1 VPDGSPRSA
10 AAEPLHSSNAAH
22 NGRRVSIAPSHMGQ
36 VPGEYLDDS
45 DLEDEP
51 IGNPESS
58 DHHGSPTTSAA
69 AEAAAAT
76 ATAGRFMDPHEK
88 PMLSHLVADPS
99 KYFPSNDDSDE
110 GDSLTGALR
119 RMSDNR
125 DSVETGRFTLRI
137 FHVGTHSTSEAAV
150 TVFLDEMFSEVLRR
164 ALTLFNLQ
172 TGINNLALHAQ
183 IQQGEVLSLT
193 NDTLVASLFDHL
205 HSIDTAHQLSDSGY
219 VPPELCAIVM
229 ADRSTPRSHLSV
241 AGTEAEDDPYLAL
254 GTGSRSVLRTSIAAS
269 VSEGISGLVPS
280 TRSASKSA
288 SSSVEDLATS
298 TNQPRSLSSH
308 SSQSMSAAENQLEP
322 LEDRPQSVV
331 EPAAGPLPDSRKVVQ
346 GLLRNIPPPK
356 SRPSLTALNRAKRN
370 TLQLSTDDAL
380 SAVGGGEHSV
390 TRSLSQVRVAP
401 VADPNVMLG
410 RSLSTRE
417 HSADHQHIHL
427 HDINTRNLP
436 TSTTRALSFP
446 SQAAPP
452 SEPTH
457 INQTLGQSASTLRP
471 SSDTFTNENIDDDA
485 HASASALALAYVGS
499 HSDDGNEA
507 QMPISSATVDG
518 DECAPVSPISSTETA
533 SIDGSNSEIVSR
545 PAITAA
551 LSTSAS
557 HRSLKDIGSDTSD
570 HGVASPPSDELSL
583 DDWLVIL
590 RGWNDMSD
598 ITASTSSFYHSF
610 LRDLQNTTP
619 TAPKHAPSGGAQ
631 DDAVVYIHHQIT
643 ELQAANSDTQSA
655 IDDILSVSQG
665 VGRRLDTLERELDDI
680 VRVMVCAN

>member
-1 VPDGSPRSA
+1 
-10 AAEPLHSSNAAH
+10 
-22 NGRRVSIAPSHMGQ
+22 
-36 VPGEYLDDS
+36 
-45 DLEDEP
+45 
-51 IGNPESS
+51 
-58 DHHGSPTTSAA
+58 
-69 AEAAAAT
+69 
-76 ATAGRFMDPHEK
+76 
-88 PMLSHLVADPS
+88 
-99 KYFPSNDDSDE
+99 
-110 GDSLTGALR
+110 
-119 RMSDNR
+119 
-125 DSVETGRFTLRI
+125 
-137 FHVGTHSTSEAAV
+137 
-150 TVFLDEMFSEVLRR
+150 
-164 ALTLFNLQ
+164 
-172 TGINNLALHAQ
+172 
-183 IQQGEVLSLT
+183 
-193 NDTLVASLFDHL
+193 
-205 HSIDTAHQLSDSGY
+205 
-219 VPPELCAIVM
+219 
-229 ADRSTPRSHLSV
+229 
-241 AGTEAEDDPYLAL
+241 
-254 GTGSRSVLRTSIAAS
+254 
-269 VSEGISGLVPS
+269 
-280 TRSASKSA
+280 
-288 SSSVEDLATS
+288 
-298 TNQPRSLSSH
+298 
-308 SSQSMSAAENQLEP
+308 
-322 LEDRPQSVV
+322 
-331 EPAAGPLPDSRKVVQ
+331 

-457 INQTLGQSASTLRP
+457 INQALGQSASTLRP

-507 QMPISSATVDG
+507 QMPINSATVDG

-610 LRDLQNTTP
+610 LRDLQNTAP

-631 DDAVVYIHHQIT
+631 DDAVVYIYHQIT

>member
-1 VPDGSPRSA
+1 
-10 AAEPLHSSNAAH
+10 PLHSSNATQ

-58 DHHGSPTTSAA
+58 GHHGSPTTSAA
-69 AEAAAAT
+69 AAAAAAT
-76 ATAGRFMDPHEK
+76 ATSGRFMDPHEK

-99 KYFPSNDDSDE
+99 KYYPSNEDSDE

-164 ALTLFNLQ
+164 AQTIFNLQ
-172 TGINNLALHAQ
+172 APIANLALHAQ
-183 IQQGEVLSLT
+183 VQQGEVLSLT
-193 NDTLVASLFDHL
+193 NDTLVAALFDHL
-205 HSIDTAHQLSDSGY
+205 RSVDTEHQLSDSGY
-219 VPPELCAIVM
+219 VPPELCVIVL
-229 ADRSTPRSHLSV
+229 ADRSTPRSNLSV
-241 AGTEAEDDPYLAL
+241 AGTETEDDPYLAL

-269 VSEGISGLVPS
+269 VSEGISGLAPS
-280 TRSASKSA
+280 LRAANRSA
-288 SSSVEDLATS
+288 SSSMEDMATS
-298 TNQPRSLSSH
+298 ANQPRSLSSNL
-308 SSQSMSAAENQLEP
+308 SPPLSAADNQGESLD
-322 LEDRPQSVV
+322 DRPSSVV
-331 EPAAGPLPDSRKVVQ
+331 EPADSPLPDSRKVVQ

-370 TLQLSTDDAL
+370 TLQLSSDGILA
-380 SAVGGGEHSV
+380 SGGGGEHSV

-401 VADPNVMLG
+401 PADPSVMLG

-417 HSADHQHIHL
+417 HSADHHHVQL

-436 TSTTRALSFP
+436 TTTTRSLSFP
-446 SQAAPP
+446 LQAAPP
-452 SEPTH
+452 SEPAN
-457 INQTLGQSASTLRP
+457 INHALGQSASTLRP
-471 SSDTFTNENIDDDA
+471 SSDTFNENIDDDA
-485 HASASALALAYVGS
+485 HPSAGALALAYAGG
-499 HSDDGNEA
+499 HGDDGNEGL
-507 QMPISSATVDG
+507 MPISSATVDV
-518 DECAPVSPISSTETA
+518 DESAPVSPISSTETA
-533 SIDGSNSEIVSR
+533 SIDGSNAEMVSR
-545 PAITAA
+545 PAIAA
-551 LSTSAS
+551 AISTSAS

-570 HGVASPPSDELSL
+570 HGVVSPPPDELSL

-610 LRDLQNTTP
+610 LKDLQNVTP
-619 TAPKHAPSGGAQ
+619 AAPKHASGGAQ
-631 DDAVVYIHHQIT
+631 DDAVVYIYHQIT